1 MAKCN
6 KIDKWG
12 IQSMKTLQE
21 LRMLSSIT
29 LNCQVRS
36 FKRKDFLRNNRN
48 LAHGRQEILEGIK
61 SEKYCFSLPIA
72 HSVVSSRCI
81 NTSPRSQEDVRT
93 EVKVDD
99 QQPHWDLKLKP

>member
-1 MAKCN
+1 
-6 KIDKWG
+6 
-12 IQSMKTLQE
+12 MKTLQE
-21 LRMLSSIT
+21 LLMLSSIT

-81 NTSPRSQEDVRT
+81 NTSPRSQEDVRR